1 MRKFLALMVIL
12 LAILGALLQFVLPRT
27 VETIVAEQITNSTAA
42 KEVAVSLSANPNA
55 RIALGE
61 IDRVHGTANEGR
73 IGDIIFKNLTVDGE
87 KIRLDVPELLF
98 PSSNLT
104 ARERTN
110 KILQHA
116 DKIEMRGIVTED
128 ELKNFITRKD
138 IQFENP
144 TVKITPEEVD
154 ASARVKFFGRTI
166 DVSVAGIFTVSN
178 GEIFFHINKLN
189 TNSILS
195 RVNLDSFI
203 SDFKIIDSSNLPI
216 GLKFDSVE
224 LREGEVVVTAV
235 TSKQ

>member
-42 KEVAVSLSANPNA
+42 KDVTISLSANPNA

-61 IDRVHGTANEGR
+61 IDKVHGTADEGR
-73 IGDIIFKNLTVDGE
+73 IGDIVFKNLTVDGE
-87 KIRLDVPELLF
+87 KISLDVPELLF

-116 DKIEMRGIVTED
+116 EKIELRGIVTED
-128 ELKNFITRKD
+128 ELKNFVSRRD
-138 IQFENP
+138 IDLENS
-144 TVKITPEEVD
+144 TVKVTPEAVEAA
-154 ASARVKFFGRTI
+154 ASVKFLGRTI
-166 DVSVAGIFTVSN
+166 DVTVSGIFTVSN
-178 GEIFFHINKLN
+178 GEVFFHINKLN

-195 RVNLDSFI
+195 RVNLDSFV

-224 LREGEVVVTAV
+224 LREGEIVVTAV
-235 TSKQ
+235 ASKK

>member
-1 MRKFLALMVIL
+1 MKKFLALMIIL

-27 VETIVAEQITNSTAA
+27 VESIVAEQITNATAA
-42 KEVAVSLSANPNA
+42 EDVAVSLSANPNA

-73 IGDIIFKNLTVDGE
+73 IGDINFKNLTVDGE
-87 KIRLDVPELLF
+87 KIYLDVPELLF
-98 PSSNLT
+98 PSKNLN

-116 DKIEMRGIVTED
+116 DKIELRGIVTED
-128 ELKNFITRKD
+128 ELKNFIASKD
-138 IQFENP
+138 VKFEDP
-144 TVKITPEEVD
+144 KVKLMPEEAT

-195 RVNLDSFI
+195 RVNPDSFV
-203 SDFKIIDSSNLPI
+203 SDLKIIDSSNLPI

-235 TSKQ
+235 TSKK

>member
-1 MRKFLALMVIL
+1 MKKFLALMVIL

-27 VETIVAEQITNSTAA
+27 VENIVAERITNATAA
-42 KEVAVSLSANPNA
+42 KDVAVSLSANPNA
-55 RIALGE
+55 KIALGE

-73 IGDIIFKNLTVDGE
+73 IGDITFKNLTVDGE
-87 KIRLDVPELLF
+87 KIILDVPELLL
-98 PSSNLT
+98 PSKDLT
-104 ARERTN
+104 ANERVK
-110 KILQHA
+110 KILKHA

-128 ELKNFITRKD
+128 ELKNFIMRKD

-144 TVKITPEEVD
+144 EVKIKPDEAT

-166 DVSVAGIFTVSN
+166 DVSVAGIFTVMN

-195 RVNLDSFI
+195 RVNLDSFV

-224 LREGEVVVTAV
+224 LREGEVVVTAIR
-235 TSKQ
+235 Q